1 MTFSRESLKST
12 AILST
17 SLIFLLWLLPKYASG
32 LLIQDFSTAGLVD
45 FNWGPV
51 FCMVI
56 TLVLTIRVGTPVI
69 FFYLL
74 CCFPVYIYA
83 TLVDRNMLSGAY
95 VLVTMYYVYF
105 LLNIKVFSHVNL
117 MVFKN
122 KTVGELNIIVW
133 LVFVILALVV
143 FKKTSYGLQF
153 HNIYE
158 ARFEAREYGKLFQY
172 ALVMLQ
178 NVVLPFLLWHYAQ
191 SKRIGY
197 LLGCFFILVTLFFA
211 AGVRNHIF
219 LFFLGLTVLWGYKN
233 FKKPGL
239 ALAAYTF
246 LFLSCLFLISEF
258 GMLKGLV
265 DSFTRRIIFVS
276 GYWAN
281 MSSYF
286 NFDATS
292 SVPLSLQMGDH
303 YRGEGHNANLNPFN
317 TGHIELGPY
326 LFCFF
331 ISVASIFLVYLSRV
345 GYYFHVTWLLFV
357 FSNLRIQSWFLT
369 GGLAALII
377 LSVIY
382 NEYQRKR
389 KHSYLSI

>member
-143 FKKTSYGLQF
+143 FKKTSYGQRDK
-153 HNIYE
+153 E
-158 ARFEAREYGKLFQY
+158 Q
-172 ALVMLQ
+172 
-178 NVVLPFLLWHYAQ
+178 
-191 SKRIGY
+191 
-197 LLGCFFILVTLFFA
+197 
-211 AGVRNHIF
+211 
-219 LFFLGLTVLWGYKN
+219 LT
-233 FKKPGL
+233 
-239 ALAAYTF
+239 
-246 LFLSCLFLISEF
+246 
-258 GMLKGLV
+258 
-265 DSFTRRIIFVS
+265 
-276 GYWAN
+276 
-281 MSSYF
+281 
-286 NFDATS
+286 
-292 SVPLSLQMGDH
+292 
-303 YRGEGHNANLNPFN
+303 
-317 TGHIELGPY
+317 
-326 LFCFF
+326 
-331 ISVASIFLVYLSRV
+331 
-345 GYYFHVTWLLFV
+345 
-357 FSNLRIQSWFLT
+357 
-369 GGLAALII
+369 
-377 LSVIY
+377 
-382 NEYQRKR
+382 
-389 KHSYLSI
+389 